1 VAAIGQENIK
11 RLIAYSSIGHI
22 GYALAGVST
31 GVIEGYKSTILY
43 ITIYVIMNLAMFA
56 CIFLMKKEGKY
67 CEKISDLSGISKK
80 NPILSICLLIILF
93 SLAGIPPLAG
103 FFAKFYVFMAVI
115 KENMYALAIVGLLS
129 TVVSAFYYLRIIK
142 VIYFDELQ
150 LPFDNIKNLSI
161 SFTLFISCLILVSFF
176 IYPSLLTN
184 IIDVLSIN

>member
-1 VAAIGQENIK
+1 
-11 RLIAYSSIGHI
+11 
-22 GYALAGVST
+22 
-31 GVIEGYKSTILY
+31 
-43 ITIYVIMNLAMFA
+43 
-56 CIFLMKKEGKY
+56 
-67 CEKISDLSGISKK
+67 
-80 NPILSICLLIILF
+80 
-93 SLAGIPPLAG
+93 
-103 FFAKFYVFMAVI
+103 MAVI